1 MFNPSVHERKIDLM
15 KRQHLSSIWFFKTRS
30 TLLCLGLVSAL
41 VSSSF
46 VTEAAPSLER
56 AKLHKI
62 DTEINQAIDD
72 EKCPGAVVWVEHGK
86 SHYWKAFGNRAL
98 EPEEELMTRDTIFD
112 LASLTKVVAG
122 TPAIMILIER
132 GQVKLDAPVHTYIP
146 EFTGDGRENVTVR
159 HLLTHTS
166 GILPD
171 VETKTDWHGRETAV
185 KKACAEKLR
194 SKPGTVIRYSDVNLF
209 LVGAIVE
216 RVSGLK
222 LEDFVQKEIYQ
233 PLKMVDT
240 GYLPPTNKLSR
251 IAPTEY
257 ASEKPDLM
265 LRGVV
270 HDPTARH
277 MGGVAG
283 HAGLFST
290 APDLARYARMLLNE
304 GTLDGVRIFKPE
316 TVKLMTSVQ
325 TPPEISERRGLGWDI
340 DSGFSRPRGTV
351 FPLGSYGHTGWTGTC
366 MWIDPASKT
375 FFIFLSNRVHPDGT
389 GNVLPLYGAIG
400 TLSAEAVADFD
411 FAMVTDALPPRVPAK
426 ATEEQIK
433 ALDAL
438 ANDVPCVLN
447 GIDVLEKENFAPLKG
462 KRIGLITNHTG
473 QDRRRYS
480 TIHLLRNAPD
490 VQLKVLFSPEH
501 GLYGAMD
508 EPVGDSVD
516 EVTGLP
522 IYSLY
527 GKRTAPTK
535 DQLKGLD
542 ALVYDIQDIGCRFYT
557 YPSTMGLCMEAA
569 GKAGIQFFVLDR
581 VNPINGVTIDG
592 PVLKGKTS
600 FVAYHPVPVRHGMT
614 LGELAMMFKDE
625 RKLTT
630 DLTVIKMEGWKRDE
644 LYDQT
649 ALPWKNPSP
658 NMRSLTEAILYPGVG
673 LLERTAVSVG
683 RGTGTPFEVIGA
695 PYIHDIRLA
704 AELNKAHLKG
714 VRFVP
719 VRFTP
724 TDSVYKGQ
732 SCAGV
737 NIILTDRDHCDV
749 VDIGILMAKV
759 LNRWYPDQFEVDKFN
774 VLLVNKATLKAIK
787 DDESI
792 EDIKKLWTADVEKFK
807 ERRAKYL
814 LY

>member
-1 MFNPSVHERKIDLM
+1 MSK
-15 KRQHLSSIWFFKTRS
+15 S
-30 TLLCLGLVSAL
+30 SAL
-41 VSSSF
+41 TLVVSFLLACCSG
-46 VTEAAPSLER
+46 VAGAAETLDH
-56 AKLHKI
+56 AKLHKM
-62 DTEINQAIDD
+62 DAEINQAID
-72 EKCPGAVVWVEHGK
+72 EERCPGGVVWVEHGR
-86 SHYWKAFGNRAL
+86 SHYWQAYGNRAL
-98 EPEEELMTRDTIFD
+98 VPEEETMTKDTIFD

-132 GQVKLDAPVHTYIP
+132 GQVKLDEPVHTYIP
-146 EFTGDGRENVTVR
+146 EFTGDGREKVTVR
-159 HLLTHTS
+159 QLLTHTS
-166 GILPD
+166 GLLPD
-171 VETKTDWHGRETAV
+171 IETSTDWHGKAAAI

-209 LVGAIVE
+209 MAGEIVE
-216 RVSGLK
+216 RVSGCK

-240 GYLPPTNKLSR
+240 GYLPPAEKLSR

-257 ASEKPDLM
+257 DPNKSGSV

-290 APDLARYARMLLNE
+290 AHDLARYARMLLNE
-304 GTLDGVRIFKPE
+304 GTLDGVQIFKPE
-316 TVKLMTSVQ
+316 TVRLMTSVQ
-325 TPPEISERRGLGWDI
+325 TPPEIPERRGLGWDI
-340 DSGFSRPRGTV
+340 DSGFSRPRGV
-351 FPLGSYGHTGWTGTC
+351 LFPRGSYGHTGWTGTC
-366 MWIDPASKT
+366 LWIDPFSKT
-375 FFIFLSNRVHPDGT
+375 FFIFLSNRVHPNGS
-389 GNVLPLYGAIG
+389 GNVLPLYGTLG
-400 TLSAEAVADFD
+400 TLSAEAVSDFD
-411 FAMVTDALPPRVPAK
+411 FALVTDELPPRVPARTTK
-426 ATEEQIK
+426 AEIQTI
-433 ALDAL
+433 DASD
-438 ANDVPCVLN
+438 NDVPGVLN
-447 GIDVLEKENFAPLKG
+447 GIDVLEKQHFAPLKG
-462 KRIGLITNHTG
+462 MRIGLVTNHTG

-480 TIHLLRNAPD
+480 TIHLLRNAPG

-501 GLYGAMD
+501 GLYGALD

-522 IYSLY
+522 VYSLY
-527 GKRTAPTK
+527 GKHTAPTRE
-535 DQLKGLD
+535 QLKGLD
-542 ALVYDIQDIGCRFYT
+542 ALVYDIQDVGCRFYT

-569 GKAGIQFFVLDR
+569 GKAGIKFFVLDR
-581 VNPINGVTIDG
+581 VNPVNGVTIDG

-600 FVAYHPVPVRHGMT
+600 FVAYHPIPVRHGMT
-614 LGELAMMFKDE
+614 VGELAQMFKDE
-625 RKLTT
+625 RKLNT
-630 DLTVIKMEGWKRDE
+630 DLTVIKMEGWNRE
-644 LYDQT
+644 HLYDET
-649 ALPWKNPSP
+649 ALPWKNLSP

-673 LLERTAVSVG
+673 LLERTALSVG

-704 AELNKAHLKG
+704 AELNKACLKG

-737 NIILTDRDHCDV
+737 NIILTDRDHCEV
-749 VDIGILMAKV
+749 VDIGIMIAKV

-774 VLLVNKATLKAIK
+774 VLLVNKATLEAIK
-787 DDESI
+787 EDAPLA
-792 EDIKKLWTADVEKFK
+792 DIKKLWTDDLAKFK